1 MSQPA
6 LEVSAAF
13 SAIAERAATVLM
25 HTYAPQPVAMRSGKG
40 CILTDV
46 DGQEYLDLA
55 GGIAVNVLGH
65 GHPAVVDTLVE
76 QAARAIHLSNL
87 YFSEPQLDAAEKL
100 VATAFPSR
108 VYFCNS
114 GAEAIETAIKIARKW
129 GKLHRN
135 GASTIICARGAFHGR
150 TMGAL
155 AATANRHY
163 REPFEPLPRG
173 FIHVAYDDLGAVE
186 SAIDDSTVAV
196 LMEPIEGQSGV
207 VPMNDDT
214 LRGLRRLCDERNLL
228 LILDEIQSGMG
239 RTGKWWAHQHAGI
252 VPDVM
257 AVAKGLGGGLPIGA
271 VLAGPR
277 ADIFTLSDHGSTF
290 GGGPLVTA
298 VAAAVIDAILREGL
312 VENAARVGE
321 RLRHGLLQLAE
332 GGAPIAEVRGRGLM
346 LGVVLTQPVAQ
357 QLVLAA
363 LRRGLLINATG
374 ASALR
379 LIPPLILSDAQ
390 ADEAVERLAAAF
402 LLVAG
407 GAASGAGAP
416 EGKKP

>member
-1 MSQPA
+1 
-6 LEVSAAF
+6 
-13 SAIAERAATVLM
+13 
-25 HTYAPQPVAMRSGKG
+25 
-40 CILTDV
+40 
-46 DGQEYLDLA
+46 
-55 GGIAVNVLGH
+55 VLGH
-65 GHPAVVDTLVE
+65 AHPAVLGTLVE

-129 GKLHRN
+129 GKLNRD

-173 FIHVAYDDLGAVE
+173 FIHVAYDDVAAVE
-186 SAIDDSTVAV
+186 SAIDGSTVAV

-207 VPMNDDT
+207 VPMSDET

-239 RTGKWWAHQHAGI
+239 RTGRWWAYQHAGI

-271 VLAGPR
+271 VLAGSR

-298 VAAAVIDAILREGL
+298 VAAAVIDAIQREGL
-312 VENAARVGE
+312 VENAARVGD
-321 RLRHGLLQLAE
+321 RLRNGLLQLAQR
-332 GGAPIAEVRGRGLM
+332 GAPIAEVRGRGLM
-346 LGVVLTQPVAQ
+346 LGVVLTQPLAQ
-357 QLVLAA
+357 PLVLAA

-379 LIPPLILSDAQ
+379 LIPPLVLTEAQ

-402 LLVAG
+402 LVVAG
-407 GAASGAGAP
+407 GAAESDDAP
-416 EGKKP
+416 GGKQP

>member
-6 LEVSAAF
+6 PEMSAAF
-13 SAIAERAATVLM
+13 SAIEERAATVLM
-25 HTYAPQPVAMRSGKG
+25 QTYAPQPVAMRSGKG

-46 DGQEYLDLA
+46 DGHEYLDLA

-65 GHPAVVDTLVE
+65 AHPAVLGTLVE
-76 QAARAIHLSNL
+76 QAGRAIHLSNL

-129 GKLHRN
+129 GKLNRD

-173 FIHVAYDDLGAVE
+173 FIHVAYDDLAAVE
-186 SAIDDSTVAV
+186 GAIDGSTVAV

-207 VPMNDDT
+207 VPMSDET

-239 RTGKWWAHQHAGI
+239 RTGRWWAHQHAGI

-277 ADIFTLSDHGSTF
+277 ADILTVSDHGSTF

-298 VAAAVIDAILREGL
+298 VAAAVIDAIEREGL
-312 VENAARVGE
+312 VENAARVGD
-321 RLRHGLLQLAE
+321 RLRQGLLQLAE
-332 GGAPIAEVRGRGLM
+332 RGAPIAQVRGRGLM
-346 LGVVLTQPVAQ
+346 LGVVLTQPIAP
-357 QLVLAA
+357 QLVLTA
-363 LRRGLLINATG
+363 LHHGLLINATG

-379 LIPPLILSDAQ
+379 LIPPLLLSEAQ
-390 ADEAVERLAAAF
+390 ADEAVEQLAAAF
-402 LLVAG
+402 ELVT
-407 GAASGAGAP
+407 AAAAAESSRP
-416 EGKKP
+416 

>member
-1 MSQPA
+1 
-6 LEVSAAF
+6 
-13 SAIAERAATVLM
+13 
-25 HTYAPQPVAMRSGKG
+25 
-40 CILTDV
+40 
-46 DGQEYLDLA
+46 
-55 GGIAVNVLGH
+55 
-65 GHPAVVDTLVE
+65 
-76 QAARAIHLSNL
+76 
-87 YFSEPQLDAAEKL
+87 
-100 VATAFPSR
+100 
-108 VYFCNS
+108 
-114 GAEAIETAIKIARKW
+114 
-129 GKLHRN
+129 
-135 GASTIICARGAFHGR
+135 
-150 TMGAL
+150 
-155 AATANRHY
+155 
-163 REPFEPLPRG
+163 
-173 FIHVAYDDLGAVE
+173 
-186 SAIDDSTVAV
+186 
-196 LMEPIEGQSGV
+196 
-207 VPMNDDT
+207 
-214 LRGLRRLCDERNLL
+214 
-228 LILDEIQSGMG
+228 
-239 RTGKWWAHQHAGI
+239 
-252 VPDVM
+252 
-257 AVAKGLGGGLPIGA
+257 
-271 VLAGPR
+271 
-277 ADIFTLSDHGSTF
+277 
-290 GGGPLVTA
+290 VTA

>member
-6 LEVSAAF
+6 PQTSAAF
-13 SAIAERAATVLM
+13 SAIEERAATVLM

-46 DGQEYLDLA
+46 DGHEYLDLA

-65 GHPAVVDTLVE
+65 AHPAVLGTLVE

-129 GKLHRN
+129 GKLHRD

-163 REPFEPLPRG
+163 RDPFEPLPRG
-173 FIHVAYDDLGAVE
+173 FIHVAYDDVAAVE
-186 SAIDDSTVAV
+186 SAIDGSTVAV

-207 VPMNDDT
+207 VPMSDET

-239 RTGKWWAHQHAGI
+239 RTGRWWAYQHAGI

-271 VLAGPR
+271 VLAGSR

-298 VAAAVIDAILREGL
+298 VAAAVIDAIQREGL
-312 VENAARVGE
+312 VENAARVGD
-321 RLRHGLLQLAE
+321 RLRNGLLQLAQR
-332 GGAPIAEVRGRGLM
+332 GAPIAEVRGRGLM
-346 LGVVLTQPVAQ
+346 LGVVLTQPLAQ
-357 QLVLAA
+357 PLVLAA

-379 LIPPLILSDAQ
+379 LIPPLVLTEAQ

-402 LLVAG
+402 LVVAG
-407 GAASGAGAP
+407 GAAESDDAP
-416 EGKKP
+416 GGKQP

>member
-1 MSQPA
+1 MTEPGQEMSA
-6 LEVSAAF
+6 RL
-13 SAIAERAATVLM
+13 SAIEERERTVLM
-25 HTYAPQPVAMRSGKG
+25 STYGRQPVALREGRG
-40 CILTDV
+40 CRVTDIE
-46 DGQEYLDLA
+46 GREYLDMI

-65 GHPAVVDTLVE
+65 AHPAVIRAIHE
-76 QAARAIHLSNL
+76 QAARIMHVSNL
-87 YFSEPQLDAAEKL
+87 YHSEPQLDAAEKL

-108 VYFCNS
+108 VFFCNS
-114 GAEAIETAIKIARKW
+114 GAEAVEGAIKLARKW
-129 GKLHRN
+129 GGLHGRPA
-135 GASTIICARGAFHGR
+135 GTVICARGAFHGR

-155 AATANRHY
+155 AATSNRHY
-163 REPFEPLPRG
+163 RDPFEPLPRG
-173 FIHVAYDDLGAVE
+173 FIHVAYDDIAAVE
-186 SAIDDSTVAV
+186 NAIDDSTVAV

-207 VPMNDDT
+207 VPMSGET

-277 ADIFTLSDHGSTF
+277 ADVFALSDHGSTF

-298 VAAAVIDAILREGL
+298 VAAAVLDAIERDGL
-312 VENAARVGE
+312 VGNAARVGE
-321 RLRHGLLQLAE
+321 RLRHGLLQLAQ

-357 QLVLAA
+357 LVVLAA

-374 ASALR
+374 TSTLR

-390 ADEAVERLAAAF
+390 ADEAVERLDVVF
-402 LLVAG
+402 EMVAG
-407 GAASGAGAP
+407 SIASAGDAP
-416 EGKKP
+416 EGGKP

>member
-1 MSQPA
+1 
-6 LEVSAAF
+6 
-13 SAIAERAATVLM
+13 
-25 HTYAPQPVAMRSGKG
+25 MRTGKG

-46 DGQEYLDLA
+46 DGREYLDLA

-65 GHPAVVDTLVE
+65 AHPAVLGILVE

-87 YFSEPQLDAAEKL
+87 YFSEPQLEAAEKL

-129 GKLHRN
+129 GKLNRN

-207 VPMNDDT
+207 VPMSDET

-228 LILDEIQSGMG
+228 LMLDEIQSGMG
-239 RTGKWWAHQHAGI
+239 RTGRWWAHQHAGI

-271 VLAGPR
+271 TLAGPR

-312 VENAARVGE
+312 VESAARVGE
-321 RLRHGLLQLAE
+321 RLRAGLLRLAQA
-332 GGAPIAEVRGRGLM
+332 GAPIAEVRGRGLM

-357 QLVLAA
+357 QLVETA
-363 LRRGLLINATG
+363 LRGGLLITATG

-379 LIPPLILSDAQ
+379 LVPPLILSEAQ

-402 LLVAG
+402 DLVAAAAART
-407 GAASGAGAP
+407 GATP
-416 EGKKP
+416 EGGKP

>member
-1 MSQPA
+1 
-6 LEVSAAF
+6 
-13 SAIAERAATVLM
+13 
-25 HTYAPQPVAMRSGKG
+25 
-40 CILTDV
+40 
-46 DGQEYLDLA
+46 
-55 GGIAVNVLGH
+55 
-65 GHPAVVDTLVE
+65 
-76 QAARAIHLSNL
+76 
-87 YFSEPQLDAAEKL
+87 LDAAEKL

-129 GKLHRN
+129 GKLNRN

-207 VPMNDDT
+207 VPMSDET

-228 LILDEIQSGMG
+228 LMLDEIQSGMG
-239 RTGKWWAHQHAGI
+239 RTGRWWAHQHAGI

-271 VLAGPR
+271 TLAGPR

-312 VENAARVGE
+312 VESAARVGE
-321 RLRHGLLQLAE
+321 RLRAGLLRLAQA
-332 GGAPIAEVRGRGLM
+332 GAPIAEVRGRGLM

-357 QLVLAA
+357 QLVETA
-363 LRRGLLINATG
+363 LRGGLLITATG

-379 LIPPLILSDAQ
+379 LVPPLILSEAQ

-402 LLVAG
+402 DLVAAAAART
-407 GAASGAGAP
+407 GATP
-416 EGKKP
+416 EGGKP